1 MIEIGNVTFN
11 KELVDKLI
19 KKGFEESEAESWI
32 AEDFI
37 FKEVE
42 NDCSHN
48 SWFYGGLG
56 VLL

>member
-1 MIEIGNVTFN
+1 MIEIGTVTFN

-19 KKGFEESEAESWI
+19 KKGFEESDAESWI

-42 NDCSHN
+42 ND
-48 SWFYGGLG
+48 
-56 VLL
+56 